1 MMTQDNTFEELF
13 SAIEDLVVKAE
24 TDDTYINHF
33 VIEPILKWTERIK
46 TIVYKG
52 IMYQPEEPSDDILTE
67 SQLIGYEA
75 EYGHPEPVVELINTF
90 VALCN
95 KTMCDYPEICF
106 QGDDH
111 LIRKWKWRKDSWEQ
125 AKKRRQN
132 MKTTTWKT

>member
-90 VALCN
+90 VALCK
-95 KTMCDYPEICF
+95 KTMYDYPEICF
-106 QGDDH
+106 QGEDH
-111 LIRKWKWRKDSWEQ
+111 MIAEW
-125 AKKRRQN
+125 KRR
-132 MKTTTWKT
+132 KAFRELAKREGRI

>member
-1 MMTQDNTFEELF
+1 MDSIVSIMMTQDNTFEELF

-33 VIEPILKWTERIK
+33 VIEPILKWTERAK

-52 IMYQPEEPSDDILTE
+52 IKYQPEEPSDEILTE

-75 EYGHPEPVVELINTF
+75 DYGHPEPVAELIITF

-95 KTMCDYPEICF
+95 KTMYNYPEICF
-106 QGDDH
+106 QGEDH
-111 LIRKWKWRKDSWEQ
+111 MIAEWTRRKAFREL
-125 AKKRRQN
+125 AKREGRI
-132 MKTTTWKT
+132 

>member
-1 MMTQDNTFEELF
+1 MGGIVSIMMTQDNTFEELF

-111 LIRKWKWRKDSWEQ
+111 LIRKWKWKKDSWEQ
-125 AKKRRQN
+125 AKKRR
-132 MKTTTWKT
+132 

>member
-1 MMTQDNTFEELF
+1 MGCIVSIMMTQDNTFEELF

-111 LIRKWKWRKDSWEQ
+111 LIRKWKWKKDSWEQ
-125 AKKRRQN
+125 AKKRR
-132 MKTTTWKT
+132 